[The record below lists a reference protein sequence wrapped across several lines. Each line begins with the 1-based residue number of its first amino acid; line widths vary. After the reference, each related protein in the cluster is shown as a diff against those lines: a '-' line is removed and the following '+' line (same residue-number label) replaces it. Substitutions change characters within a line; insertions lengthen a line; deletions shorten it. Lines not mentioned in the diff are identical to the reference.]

1 MNKGYSK
8 YIIIGGLMIIAAV
21 VVGLFAMHKNAATV
35 FAPSKPVATA
45 EQPVVTSGNSSD
57 SQLDSDLNSVS
68 TNLNSLNT
76 ENTQVDS
83 GINQKAVDPT
93 Q

>member
-1 MNKGYSK
+1 MNKGFSK
-8 YIIIGGLMIIAAV
+8 YIIFGGLLVVAAV
-21 VVGLFAMHKNAATV
+21 IVGLFAMHKNAATV

-45 EQPVVTSGNSSD
+45 VEPVVTSGGSSD

-76 ENTQVDS
+76 ENTQMDS

>member
-1 MNKGYSK
+1 MNKEYTK
-8 YIIIGGLMIIAAV
+8 YIIFGGLLIVAAV
-21 VVGLFAMHKNAATV
+21 AIGLFAMHKNAATV
-35 FAPSKPVATA
+35 FAPPKPVATA
-45 EQPVVTSGNSSD
+45 TQPVVTSTNNSD
-57 SQLDSDLNSVS
+57 SQLDSDLNSVT

-76 ENTQVDS
+76 EGAQVDS